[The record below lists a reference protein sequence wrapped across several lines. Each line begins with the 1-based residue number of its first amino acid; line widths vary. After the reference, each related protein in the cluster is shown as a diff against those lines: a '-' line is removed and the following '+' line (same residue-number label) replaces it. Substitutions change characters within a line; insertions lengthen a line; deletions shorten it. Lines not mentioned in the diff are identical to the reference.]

1 MDETD
6 LTKSIE
12 AYQEFALRAQR
23 YEERF
28 ANDPDEVIRQM
39 GADAVEGA
47 FDRVKE
53 TIGTEVAD
61 TLSGILQDHKVRLV
75 KLNEAKQVNSEV
87 GLSTA
92 EVDAAIDSE
101 NSRLDNDP
109 ILQLALLVHTA
120 GAPAVAST
128 TEAPNPLELPKIET
142 EVTET
147 EATETG
153 GGVEVK
159 KDTVDIESDRTDLEK
174 KEFVISCEINEDGP
188 SFLIIGKK
196 ARKRI
201 PLSRYWKDEISKSRQ
216 AETLAVA
223 KVMIENQDDGL
234 LIPLDIRELAV
245 ESLGRELDDTAV
257 KRALKSLSDATYRD
271 RQIFVFNGKNGRGA
285 KYGVNPDTPYNVIA
299 EIPDE
304 DIRQLDT
311 GAVNPAR
318 TAPKKSVKPN
328 KRVSEEPK
336 VELSEID
343 ASLVNI
349 EDFQLFMGLI
359 DIRGVIGNPDLVFGD
374 QSIITKRL
382 ERFIG
387 KRQKWIDELN
397 HVSNGESVTQSEEEL
412 AVRRVIASSKIF
424 DLINDVETLDRA
436 YESLADV
443 YLDDGDNE
451 AGAICSILESLRE
464 FSDDEKQLLKDIIE
478 AQVDQKIIV
487 DAGGWSRGAQIV
499 GSETVFEIG
508 GIRITISGDKI
519 VSKESIKKPNQE
531 QQHAET
537 PVLDIDKLKK
547 DIGQAIEQLEEAGVF
562 GGALKVAGDTITAGQ
577 LRRIIPAG
585 RMGTETS
592 IKRLIADGV
601 VNRKL
606 KERHSKDFKLYAK
619 EIVAMHMLNTY
630 EKVIGNKGSKV
641 VQRQALRVVEESVE
655 SYFKKLQKKLKIDK

>member
-1 MDETD
+1 
-6 LTKSIE
+6 
-12 AYQEFALRAQR
+12 
-23 YEERF
+23 
-28 ANDPDEVIRQM
+28 
-39 GADAVEGA
+39 
-47 FDRVKE
+47 
-53 TIGTEVAD
+53 
-61 TLSGILQDHKVRLV
+61 
-75 KLNEAKQVNSEV
+75 
-87 GLSTA
+87 
-92 EVDAAIDSE
+92 
-101 NSRLDNDP
+101 
-109 ILQLALLVHTA
+109 
-120 GAPAVAST
+120 
-128 TEAPNPLELPKIET
+128 
-142 EVTET
+142 
-147 EATETG
+147 
-153 GGVEVK
+153 
-159 KDTVDIESDRTDLEK
+159 
-174 KEFVISCEINEDGP
+174 
-188 SFLIIGKK
+188 
-196 ARKRI
+196 
-201 PLSRYWKDEISKSRQ
+201 
-216 AETLAVA
+216 
-223 KVMIENQDDGL
+223 MIENQEEGL
-234 LIPLDIRELAV
+234 LEPIKIRKLSEGYLD
-245 ESLGRELDDTAV
+245 RELDDKAV
-257 KRALKSLSDATYRD
+257 KRALKSIGEAKYRNS
-271 RQIFVFNGKNGRGA
+271 QIFIFNGEMGRGA
-285 KYGVNPDTPYNVIA
+285 KYGVNPNTPYRIVA
-299 EIPDE
+299 SIPDE
-304 DIRQLDT
+304 SIQGLDS
-311 GAVNPAR
+311 GDVSV
-318 TAPKKSVKPN
+318 APKRIVKPT
-328 KRVSEEPK
+328 KALTEEID

-343 ASLVNI
+343 ESLVNI

-359 DIRGVIGNPDLVFGD
+359 DIRGVIANPDLVFGD

-382 ERFIG
+382 EQFIR

-397 HVSNGESVTQSEEEL
+397 HVSNCESVTQSEEEL

-424 DLINDVETLDRA
+424 TLINDAETLDRA
-436 YESLADV
+436 YESLAEV
-443 YLDDGDNE
+443 YLDDEDNE

-499 GSETVFEIG
+499 GSETIFEIG

-519 VSKESIKKPNQE
+519 VSKESIKKSNQE

-562 GGALKVAGDTITAGQ
+562 GGALKAAGDTITAGQ

-619 EIVAMHMLNTY
+619 EIVAMHMLNTH